1 MTAVLSRLRTGV
13 ERLGFRTLYRLAD
26 LTYALGVATPK
37 RTVAGGYWSYEP
49 TNPHGDD
56 PGLAA
61 LDRLPDDAVILDVG
75 AHVGEHA
82 IPLARGTDRRVVA
95 FEPNGESA
103 DRLARNVERNG
114 LGERIDLR
122 RAGLG
127 DANATLTFYR
137 STFSKCS
144 AFDRDLATRWGASV
158 AGTERVPIR
167 RLDDLVERVG
177 DGDGAGEGEETDGA
191 DEADEP
197 GSTGDTEGAE
207 PLDSVPRPDAIKVDV
222 EGREAAVLRGAAATI
237 AACRPLVVVEVHG
250 EPAGDESTRAATGP
264 AESDAAALLTWL
276 ETRGYAVE
284 EAGDVWVCRPTRE
297 PNGEA

>member
-1 MTAVLSRLRTGV
+1 MTRLLSTLRARA

-37 RTVAGGYWSYEP
+37 RTVAGAYWSYEP

-56 PGLAA
+56 SGLAA
-61 LDRLPDDAVILDVG
+61 LDCLPNDAVIVDAG

-103 DRLARNVERNG
+103 DRLARNADRNG
-114 LGERIDLR
+114 LGGRSGSGGGNRLGDRSGPDGRIDLR

-144 AFDRDLATRWGASV
+144 AFDRESATRWGATV
-158 AGTERVPIR
+158 TGTESVPIR
-167 RLDDLVERVG
+167 RLDDLVEGV
-177 DGDGAGEGEETDGA
+177 DGAAPDDA
-191 DEADEP
+191 DP
-197 GSTGDTEGAE
+197 
-207 PLDSVPRPDAIKVDV
+207 VPPPDAIKVDV
-222 EGREAAVLRGAAATI
+222 EGREVAVLRGAAGTLATH
-237 AACRPLVVVEVHG
+237 RPLLAVEVHEG
-250 EPAGDESTRAATGP
+250 EAGGGEDDPSSAAAADLREWLAALDYAIEETEDVWICRPGDD
-264 AESDAAALLTWL
+264 SDAP
-276 ETRGYAVE
+276 G
-284 EAGDVWVCRPTRE
+284 
-297 PNGEA
+297 

>member
-1 MTAVLSRLRTGV
+1 MSRIPSPLRARV

-37 RTVAGGYWSYEP
+37 RTVAGTYWSHEP

-82 IPLARGTDRRVVA
+82 IPLALDTDRRVVA

-103 DRLARNVERNG
+103 DRLARNAARNG
-114 LGERIDLR
+114 LGDRSGPEGRIDLR

-144 AFDRDLATRWGASV
+144 AFDRESATRWGASV
-158 AGTERVPIR
+158 AGTESVPVR
-167 RLDDLVERVG
+167 RLDDLVEGVG
-177 DGDGAGEGEETDGA
+177 DEGGEGVD
-191 DEADEP
+191 P
-197 GSTGDTEGAE
+197 
-207 PLDSVPRPDAIKVDV
+207 VPPPDAIKVDV
-222 EGREAAVLRGAAATI
+222 EGREAAVLRGATATLAAH
-237 AACRPLVVVEVHG
+237 RPLLVVEVHESG
-250 EPAGDESTRAATGP
+250 AAGAGP
-264 AESDAAALLTWL
+264 TDAAADLREWL
-276 ETRGYAVE
+276 ASRGYAVE
-284 EAGDVWVCRPTRE
+284 EAEDVWICRPE
-297 PNGEA
+297 GA